1 MADDAAATMLAT
13 IRRRGVT
20 DARVLAALAEVPRV
34 RFVPEEVAHAAH
46 EDRPL
51 PIGHGAT
58 ISQPSLVARM
68 LVLAGL
74 EPGDRV
80 LDVGTGS
87 GWAAA
92 LAAQLTDE
100 VVGVERVDALTRRA
114 RDVLAELGIDNV
126 EVHTGDGHDGWPDRA
141 PYDAI
146 LVAAAATE
154 VPDALVDQLADG
166 GCLVIPV
173 GAEGGIQELLR
184 LRRVGEE
191 LQRERI
197 TAVRF
202 VPLVEEP

>member
-1 MADDAAATMLAT
+1 MASEATTRLLDT
-13 IRRRGVT
+13 IQRRGVT
-20 DARVLAALAEVPRV
+20 EEAVLEAVRAVPRA
-34 RFVPEEVAHAAH
+34 RFVPDDVAAAAH

-68 LVLAGL
+68 LVLGEV

-92 LAAQLTDE
+92 LAAHIAEE
-100 VVGVERVDALTRRA
+100 VVGVERVAALAERA
-114 RDVLAELGIDNV
+114 RAVLDELGIDNV

-154 VPDALVDQLADG
+154 VPDALVEQLADG

-173 GAEGGIQELLR
+173 GEHGDVQELLR
-184 LRRVGEE
+184 IRRDGAQ

-202 VPLVEEP
+202 VPLVEDS